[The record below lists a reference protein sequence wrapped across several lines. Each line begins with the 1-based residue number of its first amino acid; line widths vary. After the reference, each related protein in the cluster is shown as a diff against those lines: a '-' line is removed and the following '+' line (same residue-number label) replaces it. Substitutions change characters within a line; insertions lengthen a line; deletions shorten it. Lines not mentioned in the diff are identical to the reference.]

1 MWNLE
6 KWYWWSYL
14 QSRNRD
20 TDVENTCMKTKGGRG
35 SGINYIGTHT
45 HTHIYGCAQLLQSCL
60 TLCDLM
66 YWSPPGSSVHGI
78 LQSRILKWIAMPFSR
93 GSLRPR
99 DWIWATGGK
108 KKNIYIY
115 IHTQPERRKWL
126 STLVFLLGN
135 PMDRGNC
142 WLQRTGGLQ
151 SMGLQKVRH
160 DWPSSSS
167 LLLCIKWI
175 TSECLLD
182 SLGNSA
188 LWADLNGREI
198 RQWGASVYVHLS
210 HCAVRQELT
219 QSCGATVLQQ

>member
-1 MWNLE
+1 ML
-6 KWYWWSYL
+6 
-14 QSRNRD
+14 
-20 TDVENTCMKTKGGRG
+20 
-35 SGINYIGTHT
+35 
-45 HTHIYGCAQLLQSCL
+45 SCL
-60 TLCDLM
+60 SHVQLFATICTEAHQAPLSM
-66 YWSPPGSSVHGI
+66 GFSSQESWSGLPCLS
-78 LQSRILKWIAMPFSR
+78 
-93 GSLRPR
+93 PR
-99 DWIWATGGK
+99 DLWDPGIESEPLGGK

>member
-1 MWNLE
+1 MYENQGRKREWDQLYWN
-6 KWYWWSYL
+6 S
-14 QSRNRD
+14 
-20 TDVENTCMKTKGGRG
+20 
-35 SGINYIGTHT
+35 HT
-45 HTHIYGCAQLLQSCL
+45 HTHLWVCSAASVISNSLWPYSL
-60 TLCDLM
+60 
-66 YWSPPGSSVHGI
+66 PGSSVHGI
-78 LQSRILKWIAMPFSR
+78 LQAGILEWIAMPFSR

-108 KKNIYIY
+108 KKKKKKKYIYIY
-115 IHTQPERRKWL
+115 IYTHTQPERRKWL

-182 SLGNSA
+182 SSGNSA